1 MAAGQTASSFPLG
14 IVGASPQGKECIE
27 AADPSNEDCVIC
39 LQALDSGCVK
49 TPCGHH
55 FHDRCLDQYLL
66 TQRQQQV
73 CSRMMK
79 TAKCPLCRQSL
90 RQPFLV
96 EASST
101 SGLCIMV
108 TAVPPVG
115 AECHFDRVYSFKSLG
130 DFQRPGMLYV
140 MTSNDD
146 RKTSSNQ
153 VMWVLE
159 ARVPIIVHLNFR
171 SEGHVTRTGA
181 STWLSS
187 RGWTK
192 NSSMKSTV
200 STGVPN
206 GPYSGPVYSRRC
218 APGRIELMGSNTW
231 EGVYFVFVELVD
243 ANLLRTVQG
252 TPPTPIRGT
261 AGPPSLSLQSHV
273 AQQAASQPQSP
284 LSVRLPLD
292 IPSHSSSSAEV
303 LEEEL
308 RDPSETEPPPRCSA
322 AAKQLVSTSRRRIEK
337 MATRFRSARLRPET
351 AAPPTSGQPTPSPS
365 TGSNLVPME
374 RP

>member
-39 LQALDSGCVK
+39 LQALDSGYRLKESTRNLHPAGALDMQGCDTDEDVRSLVSHKHLPTRCVK

-130 DFQRPGMLYV
+130 DFQRPG
-140 MTSNDD
+140 
-146 RKTSSNQ
+146 
-153 VMWVLE
+153 
-159 ARVPIIVHLNFR
+159 A
-171 SEGHVTRTGA
+171 
-181 STWLSS
+181 
-187 RGWTK
+187 
-192 NSSMKSTV
+192 
-200 STGVPN
+200 
-206 GPYSGPVYSRRC
+206 
-218 APGRIELMGSNTW
+218 
-231 EGVYFVFVELVD
+231 
-243 ANLLRTVQG
+243 
-252 TPPTPIRGT
+252 
-261 AGPPSLSLQSHV
+261 
-273 AQQAASQPQSP
+273 
-284 LSVRLPLD
+284 
-292 IPSHSSSSAEV
+292 
-303 LEEEL
+303 
-308 RDPSETEPPPRCSA
+308 
-322 AAKQLVSTSRRRIEK
+322 
-337 MATRFRSARLRPET
+337 
-351 AAPPTSGQPTPSPS
+351 
-365 TGSNLVPME
+365 
-374 RP
+374 

>member
-1 MAAGQTASSFPLG
+1 MATGGTETSFPG
-14 IVGASPQGKECIE
+14 IVAAQGRECIE
-27 AADPSNEDCVIC
+27 ATDPTNEDCVIC

-55 FHDRCLDQYLL
+55 FHERCLDQYLL
-66 TQRQQQV
+66 TQRQQQA

-79 TAKCPLCRQSL
+79 AAKCPLCRQSL

-96 EASST
+96 EASSA

-108 TAVPPVG
+108 TAVPPIG
-115 AECHFDRVYSFKSLG
+115 AECHFDRVYTFKSLG

-159 ARVPIIVHLNFR
+159 ARVPIVVHLNFR
-171 SEGHVTRTGA
+171 SDSHVSRTGA
-181 STWLSS
+181 STWLHA

-192 NSSMKSTV
+192 NSSMRSTV

-231 EGVYFVFVELVD
+231 EGVYFVFVELLD
-243 ANLLRTVQG
+243 ADLLRTTQLSS
-252 TPPTPIRGT
+252 PTPITGT
-261 AGPPSLSLQSHV
+261 PPSLSLQSRV
-273 AQQAASQPQSP
+273 APQASSQPRTP
-284 LSVRLPLD
+284 LSPRMDP
-292 IPSHSSSSAEV
+292 PSPPAEV
-303 LEEEL
+303 AEEEP
-308 RDPSETEPPPRCSA
+308 RDPSETEPPVRCSA
-322 AAKQLVSTSRRRIEK
+322 VAKNLVSTSRRRLED
-337 MATRFRSARLRPET
+337 MAHRFRSTRPRPN
-351 AAPPTSGQPTPSPS
+351 AATDTPQAATTPVTMLPSPS
-365 TGSNLVPME
+365 TGSNLVPTE